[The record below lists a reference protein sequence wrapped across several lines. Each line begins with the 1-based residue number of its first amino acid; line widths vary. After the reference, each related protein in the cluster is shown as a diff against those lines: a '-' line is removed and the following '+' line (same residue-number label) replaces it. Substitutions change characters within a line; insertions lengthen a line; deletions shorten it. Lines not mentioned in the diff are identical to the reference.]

1 MIPAH
6 IRDRCIQLGNGALYA
21 VKVLARQLQDDPQLG
36 EPTGNLA
43 LYSVT
48 VDGESFDDCPPLTVL
63 YSYDPALLDEGQLQT
78 REVTATGPTPA
89 ADIARPGRCAQ
100 ATR

>member
-1 MIPAH
+1 
-6 IRDRCIQLGNGALYA
+6 
-21 VKVLARQLQDDPQLG
+21 
-36 EPTGNLA
+36 
-43 LYSVT
+43 VT

-63 YSYDPALLDEGQLQT
+63 YSYDPTLLDEGQLQI